1 MLSIAQNIRVKSA
14 KINSAYVGVSDVP
27 FNDGFYRITVKYYVV
42 LELEGCVA
50 IGRSETFG
58 GLVVLEKDVILYG
71 GKGSTT
77 SYTSSVDN
85 NYCAT
90 PEPMNVHCDLPVA
103 VVETVEPIVLGY
115 RVKEC
120 CTPCDCHEIPD
131 CVKCCVDGELS
142 TAFDGPR
149 LYVSLGLFS
158 VIRIERP
165 TQLLIQATDYSVPDK
180 ECYAQNNNENP
191 CDLFRTMA
199 FPTSRFKTG
208 CIDTTNLTHDIKG
221 SCGCKKN

>member
-1 MLSIAQNIRVKSA
+1 MQDNRNTSAITNCDGRGTVCINTRRVLDSCKDRDCFEDVRVYLTARGEEMLSIAQNIRVKSA

-103 VVETVEPIVLGY
+103 VVETVCEQEVNSC
-115 RVKEC
+115 VV
-120 CTPCDCHEIPD
+120 PCEIISR
-131 CVKCCVDGELS
+131 CG
-142 TAFDGPR
+142 
-149 LYVSLGLFS
+149 VSS
-158 VIRIERP
+158 
-165 TQLLIQATDYSVPDK
+165 
-180 ECYAQNNNENP
+180 
-191 CDLFRTMA
+191 
-199 FPTSRFKTG
+199 
-208 CIDTTNLTHDIKG
+208 
-221 SCGCKKN
+221 